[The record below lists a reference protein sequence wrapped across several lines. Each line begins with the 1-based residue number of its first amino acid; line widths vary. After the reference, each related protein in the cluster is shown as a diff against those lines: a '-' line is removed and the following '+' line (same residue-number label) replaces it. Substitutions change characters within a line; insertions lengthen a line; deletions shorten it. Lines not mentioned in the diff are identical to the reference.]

1 MCWYSEEVFD
11 TQQFDSVYQFGANGL
26 YASVSNY
33 CGEIQFGILI
43 NDDLSGVPNCDV
55 EFYGKGRH
63 RVAKIIALE
72 DLAPGDALS
81 MDYGLGYWQYSLS
94 HYYQDPGSAS
104 KLLAHVVCCGL

>member
-1 MCWYSEEVFD
+1 M
-11 TQQFDSVYQFGANGL
+11 YQFGAKGL

-33 CGEIQFGILI
+33 CGEIQFGTLI

-63 RVAKIIALE
+63 RVTKIIALE

-81 MDYGLGYWQYSLS
+81 MEYGLCGNILYLTTIKYLLK
-94 HYYQDPGSAS
+94 
-104 KLLAHVVCCGL
+104 KL